1 MDLPPFEI
9 VYLKSAESPIH
20 AEPKHLLGQ
29 LGLTPQSLV
38 WRAYQQKPEAVQ
50 QWLEKE

>member
-20 AEPKHLLGQ
+20 AEPKQ
-29 LGLTPQSLV
+29 LDISSNGRIV
-38 WRAYQQKPEAVQ
+38 FAIVIVV
-50 QWLEKE
+50 